1 MKAVT
6 TIGIGMC
13 LFIAA
18 FGLKTGQHMIEWLGG
33 IHIVP
38 SCDYNLKAVWVV
50 AHYLSVKYRLQFP
63 PPLKTVQAFADS
75 GQSILLTSK
84 TSTYLGL
91 MGQEGTHL
99 DFRGILLCALDPKYS
114 LKMAKMSQNLP
125 YEPSYLWQPDR
136 RTLAYCPYCGLAV
149 LLEGK
154 LEKRSTPKP

>member
-1 MKAVT
+1 MKTKAVIS
-6 TIGIGMC
+6 IGIC
-13 LFIAA
+13 LFVGT
-18 FGLKTGQHMIEWLGG
+18 FGLKTGQYTIEWLKEV
-33 IHIVP
+33 HIVP

-50 AHYLSVKYRLQFP
+50 ARYLSVKYRLQFP

-75 GQSILLTSK
+75 GQAILLTPK
-84 TSTYLGL
+84 TFDYLGL
-91 MGQEGTHL
+91 KGLEGAYM
-99 DFRGILLCALDPKYS
+99 DFRGILICVRDPKYS

-149 LLEGK
+149 LLKGK